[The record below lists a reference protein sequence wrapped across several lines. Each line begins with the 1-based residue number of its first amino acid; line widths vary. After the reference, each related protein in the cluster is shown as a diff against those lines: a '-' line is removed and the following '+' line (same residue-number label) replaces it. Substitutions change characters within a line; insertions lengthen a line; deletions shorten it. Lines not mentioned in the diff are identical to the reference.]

1 MVWGDLST
9 SARSSK
15 MLANPFDLCCLE
27 CLSLQTDSEGSA
39 GSKTNVSVDE
49 NCAIVKLLERES
61 FSLAKWC
68 RQLFTLDGI

>member
-49 NCAIVKLLERES
+49 NCAN
-61 FSLAKWC
+61 C
-68 RQLFTLDGI
+68 